1 MKNHNVSHIAAV
13 ISLSCTLRGFNVDP
27 LYGRPKLCLTG
38 LGPHNDSLICKLIQ
52 VCNWPSIETTGAL
65 NSKTL
70 FFMII
75 VQLNVV
81 HATETCLLCGAK
93 LRGRRQQKRKHTR
106 EKIER
111 EEKGT
116 KKKGKEKRRKRA
128 PGHLLRSPLVQ

>member
-1 MKNHNVSHIAAV
+1 MKNHNVSHIAGV

-70 FFMII
+70 FFYDYCSAEC
-75 VQLNVV
+75 
-81 HATETCLLCGAK
+81 HACHRDLSAVWGKAEGEGTAAGKKKERRK
-93 LRGRRQQKRKHTR
+93 DGRKEGKTKNERKKERRKARKDKRK
-106 EKIER
+106 
-111 EEKGT
+111 
-116 KKKGKEKRRKRA
+116 KKRK
-128 PGHLLRSPLVQ
+128 